1 MGDYWFW
8 LRAEYFV
15 KHLLGDRTWSPSIME
30 LDLEQEQTG
39 GGGEGSRR
47 SDTLR

>member
-15 KHLLGDRTWSPSIME
+15 KHLLGDERLAADIRE
-30 LDLEQEQTG
+30 LNLEQEQT
-39 GGGEGSRR
+39 R
-47 SDTLR
+47 